1 MNAPQDERLWHYLDG
16 LLTPAEKAEVEREI
30 HRSTE
35 LRQRLEAMRH
45 VTHFLRAGKIE
56 EPSRDF
62 TATVMGNLHRK
73 TASGGLSPRN
83 GLLLLLGI
91 VVAVLSISFLM
102 GKGSY
107 DSQTLVPLDQLNAP
121 GQVMPDLPS
130 FHVNAKWIISA
141 LMVVAMGLAFVVL
154 DQTVLRPFFNKRL
167 QHH

>member
-30 HRSTE
+30 QRSPE
-35 LRQRLEAMRH
+35 LRQRLEALRQ
-45 VTHFLRAGKIE
+45 VTHYLRTGKME
-56 EPSRDF
+56 EPSRNF
-62 TATVMGNLHRK
+62 TNSVMGNLHRQMLP
-73 TASGGLSPRN
+73 GGLSPRN

-91 VVAVLSISFLM
+91 VVALLSISFLM

-154 DQTVLRPFFNKRL
+154 DQTVLRPFLKKRL
-167 QHH
+167 LHP